1 MDKTKIKRKSFL
13 LLSGASLV
21 GAFTFLKSP
30 MEIFKSKV
38 IAATKE
44 SSSIKFKENP
54 HSVKR
59 KNNS

>member
-1 MDKTKIKRKSFL
+1 MNKAKIKRKSFL

-21 GAFTFLKSP
+21 GVFTLLKSP

-54 HSVKR
+54 NSVKR
-59 KNNS
+59 QNNS